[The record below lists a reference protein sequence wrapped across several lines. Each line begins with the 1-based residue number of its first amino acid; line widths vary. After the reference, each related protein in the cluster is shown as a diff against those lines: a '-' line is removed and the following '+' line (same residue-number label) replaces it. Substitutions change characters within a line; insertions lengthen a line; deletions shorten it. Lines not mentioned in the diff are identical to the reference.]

1 MSTKCEYCKK
11 TFISPGNMVKH
22 QKTAKFCIKIQK
34 ELCSDIENIEF
45 VCELCNNTFS
55 SKHRLECHK
64 ISCSKKYKDIIE
76 NTKKDYI
83 AIITDK
89 DSTIAGKDNEI
100 TKLKLE
106 NDELRDELKTIAYET
121 ELKIL
126 RKRDER
132 SMSTVEEIAKQP
144 KIQNNNKIL
153 ITTPLDLSKE
163 SIQAAIQSNFSE
175 EHLTLGQKGVAQF
188 AYNNILKDD
197 QGKLKYICTDPS
209 RQIFQYKSDDGK
221 IQKDVRATKL
231 TKAIL
236 DGEIKQTSHKIAW
249 DNMKDGDNDIFMS
262 YTNHYQD
269 IQDMEQDNSEFSKEL
284 SSLTV

>member
-1 MSTKCEYCKK
+1 MI
-11 TFISPGNMVKH
+11 FG
-22 QKTAKFCIKIQK
+22 
-34 ELCSDIENIEF
+34 L
-45 VCELCNNTFS
+45 
-55 SKHRLECHK
+55 
-64 ISCSKKYKDIIE
+64 
-76 NTKKDYI
+76 
-83 AIITDK
+83 
-89 DSTIAGKDNEI
+89 
-100 TKLKLE
+100 LK
-106 NDELRDELKTIAYET
+106 RSIKTIYLF
-121 ELKIL
+121 ELFFQ
-126 RKRDER
+126 
-132 SMSTVEEIAKQP
+132 EEVIFK
-144 KIQNNNKIL
+144 NKIYVG
-153 ITTPLDLSKE
+153 ISGSGSGD
-163 SIQAAIQSNFSE
+163 
-175 EHLTLGQKGVAQF
+175 
-188 AYNNILKDD
+188 LKDD